1 MARPTRM
8 AATRT
13 KGAAK
18 TAATRRQRSTA
29 LYRKVSARPRCLVHE
44 VPARAGPGAPRATG
58 RRSPRLGARSRE
70 SGRQLPAAIA
80 STFFITTAIVSWS
93 CALAVNSIV
102 SVPGPADGVWP
113 GGA

>member
-1 MARPTRM
+1 M

-13 KGAAK
+13 KGAAE
-18 TAATRRQRSTA
+18 RRRPGASVRPLSTE
-29 LYRKVSARPRCLVHE
+29 RSARDRDVWYMRC
-44 VPARAGPGAPRATG
+44 RRGPGQALRE
-58 RRSPRLGARSRE
+58 RQDGAALAWARFRE
-70 SGRQLPAAIA
+70 SGRQLPAAMA

-102 SVPGPADGVWP
+102 SVPGSADGVWP

>member
-1 MARPTRM
+1 MSRSTRM

-13 KGAAK
+13 KGAAE
-18 TAATRRQRSTA
+18 RRRPGASVRPLSTE
-29 LYRKVSARPRCLVHE
+29 RSARDRDVWYMRC
-44 VPARAGPGAPRATG
+44 RRGPGQALRE
-58 RRSPRLGARSRE
+58 RQDGAALAWARFRE
-70 SGRQLPAAIA
+70 SGRQLPAAMA

-102 SVPGPADGVWP
+102 SVPGSADGVWP